1 MEFSQQHDSL
11 VLQWLELYQQ
21 YLQVSCSLALAMRF
35 SPLGLSYPPQHG
47 AFIHAPLPVRASLS
61 CTTQLCELACAAPPN
76 EPEKLGHIQLAAP
89 PPVSLPMMQK
99 SDSTDQPNAITTP
112 TSTRTHQ
119 CSHAL
124 KRARSPTPEK
134 SGVSNIRVT
143 SKRGGYI
150 VRFKKTDEGIE
161 TEIRFSDFLRLGY
174 VASADIS
181 EAWKKRQLLEKRGVS
196 KAKRL

>member
-21 YLQVSCSLALAMRF
+21 YLQVSCTLALAMRF
-35 SPLGLSYPPQHG
+35 SPLGFSYPPQHG
-47 AFIHAPLPVRASLS
+47 AFIHVPLPVRASPS
-61 CTTQLCELACAAPPN
+61 CTTQLCELACAAPPQ
-76 EPEKLGHIQLAAP
+76 EPE
-89 PPVSLPMMQK
+89 
-99 SDSTDQPNAITTP
+99 
-112 TSTRTHQ
+112 

-124 KRARSPTPEK
+124 KRARPPTPEK
-134 SGVSNIRVT
+134 SGVSSIRVT

-174 VASADIS
+174 VASTDIS